1 MAERISLASLIA
13 VLLVIFPSSFTTAQ
27 GIDFSVIPAV
37 IRINNLP
44 PGEATAFELTI
55 HNKDDIAHVFTF
67 TLFSPSEKWRWEG
80 RATLPD
86 ASWISFSPSA
96 IEVAPD
102 SAANV
107 TVFLAI
113 PSEQKWA
120 GKDWETWL
128 GVNAESSDLLGVRL
142 FVRLLVSSTSVAKP
156 GFNEGI
162 FATIAVAIVLLGC
175 GTYYYLS
182 RKKAQ

>member
-1 MAERISLASLIA
+1 MAVRISLASLIA
-13 VLLVIFPSSFTTAQ
+13 TFLFMSLSSFTTAQ
-27 GIDFSVIPAV
+27 DINFSVIPAV

-55 HNKDDIAHVFTF
+55 HNKDDIAHVFTL
-67 TLFSPSEKWRWEG
+67 TLFSPSEKQRWEG
-80 RATLPD
+80 RAALPD
-86 ASWISFSPSA
+86 VSWISFSPSA

-107 TVFLAI
+107 TVTVAV
-113 PSEQKWA
+113 PPEPEWA

-128 GVNAESSDLLGVRL
+128 GVSADSSDLLGVKL
-142 FVRLLVSSTSVAKP
+142 FVRLLVSSTSAAKP
-156 GFNEGI
+156 VFNQGI
-162 FATIAVAIVLLGC
+162 FAAIAVGIVLIGC
-175 GTYYYLS
+175 GTYYYFA

>member
-1 MAERISLASLIA
+1 MAVRITLASLIS

-27 GIDFSVIPAV
+27 DINFSVIPAV

-44 PGEATAFELTI
+44 SGEATAFELAI
-55 HNKDDIAHVFTF
+55 HNKDDTAHVFTL
-67 TLFSPSEKWRWEG
+67 TLFSPSEKQRWEG
-80 RATLPD
+80 RAALPD
-86 ASWISFSPSA
+86 VSWISFSPSA

-107 TVFLAI
+107 TVTVAV
-113 PSEQKWA
+113 PPEPEWA

-128 GVNAESSDLLGVRL
+128 GVNADSSDLLGVTL
-142 FVRLLVSSTSVAKP
+142 FVRLLVSSTSAAKP
-156 GFNEGI
+156 VFNEGV
-162 FATIAVAIVLLGC
+162 FAIIAVAIVLLGG
-175 GTYYYLS
+175 GTYYYFA